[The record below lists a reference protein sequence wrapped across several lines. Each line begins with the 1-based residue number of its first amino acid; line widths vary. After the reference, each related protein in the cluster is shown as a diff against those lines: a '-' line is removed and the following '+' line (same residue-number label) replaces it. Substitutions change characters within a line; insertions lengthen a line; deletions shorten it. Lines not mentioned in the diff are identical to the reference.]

1 MSVDPLSAA
10 SALATIVQLIALFRQ
25 QSGTRKDLTHR
36 EFIEWLD
43 AHRHDEIRTLITD
56 TYHLQ
61 AQVDELLRQDQKQI
75 LSKLDAV
82 NQISVENPRAP

>member
-43 AHRHDEIRTLITD
+43 ARRHDEIRTLITD

-61 AQVDELLRQDQKQI
+61 AQVDELLRQGI
-75 LSKLDAV
+75 RL
-82 NQISVENPRAP
+82 R

>member
-43 AHRHDEIRTLITD
+43 AHRHDEILNVQVTQDCDADRPL
-56 TYHLQ
+56 LQ
-61 AQVDELLRQDQKQI
+61 KIRLR
-75 LSKLDAV
+75 
-82 NQISVENPRAP
+82 